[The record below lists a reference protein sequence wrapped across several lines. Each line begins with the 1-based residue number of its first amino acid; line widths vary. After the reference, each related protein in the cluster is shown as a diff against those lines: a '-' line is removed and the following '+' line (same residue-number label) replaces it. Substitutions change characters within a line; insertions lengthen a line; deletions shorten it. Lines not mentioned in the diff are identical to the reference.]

1 MENQVTTHIVK
12 GLILSVISIVFSIV
26 IYVFNLYEMK
36 SLGYINYALFLGG
49 LIYGAVLY
57 SNQNGHNVTFGNL
70 FAHGFKTTA
79 VVIVITALYTVLA
92 FKLLFPDMADK
103 MIELSRKEMMKN
115 PKMTDEMIEQAMSMT
130 KKYFL
135 PFVIGFSIIG
145 TGFLGLIGSLIG
157 AAVAKKNPNP
167 FSDNAAQ

>member
-49 LIYGAVLY
+49 LIYGAILF
-57 SNQNGHNVTFGNL
+57 SNENKHQVTFGNL

-79 VVIVITALYTVLA
+79 VVIVITSIYTVLA

-103 MIELSRKEMMKN
+103 MIELSRKELMKN
-115 PKMTDEMIEQAMSMT
+115 PKMTDEMIEQSMSMT
-130 KKYFL
+130 KEYFL
-135 PFVIGFSIIG
+135 PFVIGFTIIG
-145 TGFLGLIGSLIG
+145 TGFLGLFGSLIG